1 MASELTKFNVAA
13 LGHPQA
19 AALMPQIMESVL
31 MLGDLGKLRP
41 EQRVEYYGAVC
52 KSVGLNPLTKPFDY
66 IVLNGKLTLY
76 ANKNCTDQLRLIH
89 NISVEELS
97 REILDDLL
105 VTTAKVSNSAGRR
118 DEDIGSVPIGTL
130 KGEARANALMK
141 CATKAKRRATLSI
154 CGLSMIDESE
164 IESIQGARRVA
175 VDIDTGQLLEEAK
188 QIDTGGHPVGT
199 QAAADAVAQRKIA
212 EMQAARSKDFTM
224 LKAFKDIKAK
234 IGSDAYYKVLG
245 VNGYAHSNEIT
256 DSSKGRSIY
265 REMQE
270 VLRDQQQR
278 AAQEPEPEAQPA
290 AAMASH
296 ADTDLWSEG
305 RE

>member
-1 MASELTKFNVAA
+1 MASELTKFNGGTV
-13 LGHPQA
+13 GHPQTA
-19 AALMPQIMESVL
+19 APMPRIMEDVL
-31 MLGDLGKLRP
+31 LAGDLAKLSP
-41 EQRVEYYGAVC
+41 DQRVSFYGSLC
-52 KSVGLNPLTKPFDY
+52 QSLGLNPLTKPFDY
-66 IVLNGKLTLY
+66 LNLGGKLVLY
-76 ANKNCTDQLRLIH
+76 AGKACAEQLRFQQ
-89 NISVEELS
+89 S
-97 REILDDLL
+97 
-105 VTTAKVSNSAGRR
+105 VTTRITAREVINDVYIVTAKAQLPSGREDESTGAVS
-118 DEDIGSVPIGTL
+118 I
-130 KGEARANALMK
+130 KGLSGESLAIAYMK
-141 CATKAKRRATLSI
+141 AETKAKRRVTLSI
-154 CGLSMIDESE
+154 CGLGMLDESE
-164 IESIQGARRVA
+164 VDSIRGAQRVP
-175 VDIDTGQLLEEAK
+175 VDMQTGD
-188 QIDTGGHPVGT
+188 IDTGGHPVGT

-212 EMQAARSKDFTM
+212 EMQAAKSKDFTM

-245 VNGYAHSNEIT
+245 INGYAHSNEIT